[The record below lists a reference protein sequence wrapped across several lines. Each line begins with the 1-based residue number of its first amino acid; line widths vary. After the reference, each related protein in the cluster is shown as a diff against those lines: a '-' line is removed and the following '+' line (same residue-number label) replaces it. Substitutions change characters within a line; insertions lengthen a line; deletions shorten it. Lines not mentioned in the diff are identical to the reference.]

1 MTIYQFPAERRNEKG
16 AMPGLQTQA
25 ADLQARPE
33 EALLSLL
40 FARLTLTG
48 EQIRNNFYQKT
59 APQMFER
66 NCANEAELLEGA
78 WAPTSCDKGA
88 ERSTGKAPNAC
99 GLKK

>member
-40 FARLTLTG
+40 FARLTLKPVSKSGTTSTKKL
-48 EQIRNNFYQKT
+48 RHRCLSAT
-59 APQMFER
+59 APMKR
-66 NCANEAELLEGA
+66 NYWKARGHPPRVIRALREARAKPLTPA
-78 WAPTSCDKGA
+78 A
-88 ERSTGKAPNAC
+88 
-99 GLKK
+99 